1 MGVMLAVHPH
11 RDVSNLQLNLDEKL
25 NFDES
30 IESKSSK
37 YNKVIDYNKKFF
49 NNISP
54 WSVITNL
61 HIFY

>member
-1 MGVMLAVHPH
+1 MGVMLAVPPH

-54 WSVITNL
+54 
-61 HIFY
+61 